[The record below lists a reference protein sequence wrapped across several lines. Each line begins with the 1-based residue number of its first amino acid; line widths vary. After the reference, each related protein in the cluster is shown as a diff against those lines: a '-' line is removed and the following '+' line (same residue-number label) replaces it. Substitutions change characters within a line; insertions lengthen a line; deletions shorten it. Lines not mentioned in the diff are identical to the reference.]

1 MNDQDLAG
9 LIVVIVSLLLF
20 VVLPLI
26 VDWIDSRPRE
36 GVANDRLAMRALAQ
50 HSKLMNGE
58 KGAEYGNYQPIDLD
72 SDDVLKFATVTLPD
86 ELDIEAHWAAKCLR
100 NAKVA
105 AELRERSAWMY
116 ESSRKYDW
124 GESGQVRKLYYISQ
138 SGKYS
143 QIAEEI
149 ERDGLDEVLD
159 RLCRE
164 LDDLGGW
171 DGRMYTHRAS
181 LTEAV
186 SVLSGEP
193 IA

>member
-26 VDWIDSRPRE
+26 GDWIDSRPRK

-86 ELDIEAHWAAKCLR
+86 ELDIESHWAAKRLR
-100 NAKVA
+100 DAKVA

-124 GESGQVRKLYYISQ
+124 GESGQVRKLYYTSQ